1 MNCYLNGIIMP
12 SAEASIGLHD
22 LGLLRGFGIF
32 DYLQQKQGVPL
43 FIDDYLNRFFNSA
56 AIMGVEI
63 PVSRAEIKASALALI
78 KSNGLSH
85 SGLRLILTGG
95 YSPDSFTPTTPNF
108 YMLEQP
114 LQMPD
119 NELFT
124 NGVKLMWHQY
134 TREVAEVKTTNY
146 VVPILLQ
153 AQWKAMGAYDVLY
166 HDEHFVTESSRS
178 NFFIVSKDNIL
189 ITPDRNVLK
198 GITRKKV
205 LELAMNIMGV
215 EIRDV
220 KLSQVTDAKEAF
232 ITSSTKGV
240 LPIVQIND
248 LIIADGRV
256 GEWSM
261 RLMQDFDKLQTDY
274 LIKNAI

>member
-1 MNCYLNGIIMP
+1 MNCYLNGFIMP

-56 AIMGVEI
+56 AIMSVEV

-78 KSNGLSH
+78 KSNGLLH

-119 NELFT
+119 AELFT

-166 HDEHFVTESSRS
+166 HDEQFVTESSRS

-220 KLSQVTDAKEAF
+220 KLSEVTDAKEAF

-248 LIIADGRV
+248 LIISDGRV

-261 RLMQDFDKLQTDY
+261 RLMQDFDKLQADY
-274 LIKNAI
+274 LIENAI

>member
-1 MNCYLNGIIMP
+1 MP